1 MPEAGKTICANAQC
15 KAQFETVKL
24 CKGITAKAAKC

>member
-1 MPEAGKTICANAQC
+1 MPDAGKTICANSKS

-24 CKGITAKAAKC
+24 CKGITAKAAK